1 MKDELSLYQAQLT
14 YKKRLEA
21 VLAELRSQQE
31 PLRKK
36 AAELEKIMIRERKD
50 VDRLEAHGVTAF
62 FYLIAGKMDEKLDA
76 ERREYYAARAKY
88 DSCMQELNAINQDI
102 EATEE
107 DLADL
112 ADCEEHYTK
121 ALEAKRHAVEAA
133 GTPEGEALLKQEEQL
148 TYLSAQLRELEEAI
162 AAGTEALHTTAD
174 VMQDI
179 ESAKDWATI
188 DLLGGGGFWADK
200 AKHDKLDGAQAKI
213 QQLQVQLQRFN
224 KELSDVALRTNLQVS
239 IDGML
244 RFSDFF
250 FDGLLTDTT
259 VLDRIKL
266 SLHQVEQ
273 TREEILT
280 ILRQIHDQADDV
292 RHRLSRIRQESD
304 SLILNT
310 ELN

>member
-21 VLAELRSQQE
+21 VLAELRSQQA
-31 PLRKK
+31 PLQKK

-62 FYLIAGKMDEKLDA
+62 FYLIAGKMNEKLDT

-88 DSCMQELNAINQDI
+88 DSCIQELEAINQDI
-102 EATEE
+102 ESTEE

-112 ADCEEHYTK
+112 ADCEIRYAK
-121 ALEAKRHAVEAA
+121 ALEAKRQAMEAA
-133 GTPEGEALLKQEEQL
+133 KTPEGETLLKQEEQL
-148 TYLSAQLRELEEAI
+148 SWLSAQLQELEEVI
-162 AAGTEALHTTAD
+162 AAGTEALNTTAE

-188 DLLGGGGFWADK
+188 DMLGGGGFWADK
-200 AKHDKLDGAQAKI
+200 AKHDKLDGAQSKV

-224 KELSDVALRTNLQVS
+224 KELSDVALRNNLQVN

-250 FDGLLTDTT
+250 FDGLMADAT

-266 SLHQVEQ
+266 SLHQVGQ
-273 TREEILT
+273 TREQILT
-280 ILRQIHDQADDV
+280 ILRQIHDKADDV
-292 RHRLSRIRQESD
+292 RHRLSRIRQETD

-310 ELN
+310 ELD

>member
-21 VLAELRSQQE
+21 VLTELRSQQQ
-31 PLRKK
+31 PLLKK

-62 FYLIAGKMDEKLDA
+62 FYLIAGKMDEKLDI

-88 DSCMQELNAINQDI
+88 DACIQELDAINQDI

-112 ADCEEHYTK
+112 ADCEERYAK

-133 GTPEGEALLKQEEQL
+133 GTPEGEALLQQEEQL
-148 TYLSAQLRELEEAI
+148 AYLSAQLQELEEAI

-188 DLLGGGGFWADK
+188 DLLGGGFWADK
-200 AKHDKLDGAQAKI
+200 AKHDKLEGAQSKVE
-213 QQLQVQLQRFN
+213 QLQIQLQRFN
-224 KELSDVALRTNLQVS
+224 KELSDVTIRANLQVS

-244 RFSDFF
+244 RFADFF
-250 FDGLLTDTT
+250 FDGLLVDATI
-259 VLDRIKL
+259 LDRIKM
-266 SLHQVEQ
+266 SLHQVEE
-273 TREEILT
+273 TREEILK
-280 ILRQIHDQADDV
+280 ILRQLQDQVEDV
-292 RHRLSRIRQESD
+292 RHRLNRIKKESD
-304 SLILNT
+304 ALILNA
-310 ELN
+310 EV